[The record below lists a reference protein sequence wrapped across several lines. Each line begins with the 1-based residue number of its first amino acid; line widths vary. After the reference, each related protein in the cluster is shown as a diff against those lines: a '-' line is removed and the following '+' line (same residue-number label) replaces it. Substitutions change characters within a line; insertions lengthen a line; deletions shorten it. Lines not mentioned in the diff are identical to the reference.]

1 LIVAALS
8 SKVAPGGYFAMN
20 FLLYFSTPAQLLF
33 VLVVFGGGSITG
45 LYLVRKWVPLDRLR
59 QNHEIAS
66 VTFGVLGAFYGL
78 VLAFV
83 IVAAWQQFNDANLEV
98 HDEASALESLYKL
111 GAAFS
116 EPMRSQ
122 IDGAVRSYTQRVIDK
137 EWPAM
142 ADDRKLETQTGA
154 HELWQIILTYSASNA
169 KEQMLVDKSIDQLN
183 IISRT
188 RSMRFLY
195 SEADLPSVVWI
206 VIYMGCAITI
216 GFSYFF
222 GSSVIRS
229 QLFMCGILSILIG
242 MTIVAI
248 LELAHPY
255 QGTVVISDEPFRYAL
270 TRMHDLGNYKF
281 AMLINP

>member
-1 LIVAALS
+1 
-8 SKVAPGGYFAMN
+8 MN
-20 FLLYFSTPAQLLF
+20 FLLYFNMPEQLLF
-33 VLVVFGGGSITG
+33 VFVVFGGGSITV
-45 LYLVRKWVPLDRLR
+45 LYVVRRLVPLDRLR

-83 IVAAWQQFNDANLEV
+83 IVAAWQRFNDANLEV
-98 HDEASALESLYKL
+98 HDEATALESLYKL
-111 GAAFS
+111 GNAFPEPIRS
-116 EPMRSQ
+116 E
-122 IDGAVRSYTQRVIDK
+122 IDDAVLGYTQRVVNN

-142 ADDRKLETQTGA
+142 AQNRKSVEEAGA
-154 HELWQIILTYSASNA
+154 HELWQMILSYTPSNS

-206 VIYMGCAITI
+206 VIYLGCAITI

-222 GSSVIRS
+222 GSNILRS
-229 QLFMCGILSILIG
+229 QLFMCGIFAMLIG

-255 QGTVVISDEPFRYAL
+255 QGTVTISDEPFRYAL
-270 TRMHDLGNYKF
+270 TRMHELGNYKV
-281 AMLINP
+281 AMLLAQ

>member
-1 LIVAALS
+1 
-8 SKVAPGGYFAMN
+8 MN
-20 FLLYFSTPAQLLF
+20 FLLYFNLSEQLLF
-33 VLVVFGGGSITG
+33 VLVVFGGGSISG
-45 LYLVRKWVPLDRLR
+45 LYLVRKLVPLDRLR

-83 IVAAWQQFNDANLEV
+83 IVAAWQRFNDANMEV

-111 GAAFS
+111 GAALP
-116 EPMRSQ
+116 EPMNSQ
-122 IDGAVRSYTQRVIDK
+122 IDDAVLGYTQRVVNKD
-137 EWPAM
+137 WPAM
-142 ADDRKLETQTGA
+142 AQDRKLEAQSGA
-154 HELWQIILTYSASNA
+154 HELWRVILSYSASNA

-195 SEADLPSVVWI
+195 SEDDLPSVVWL
-206 VIYMGCAITI
+206 VIYLGCVITI

-222 GSSVIRS
+222 GSNILRS
-229 QLFMCGILSILIG
+229 QLFMCGIFSILIG

-255 QGTVVISDEPFRYAL
+255 QGTVTISDEPFRYAL
-270 TRMHDLGNYKF
+270 ARMHDLANSKL
-281 AMLINP
+281 AMPAAR